1 MPGTIREHL
10 KYGNKLFNDN
20 ELKNILRKV
29 NCETLIKKL
38 KEGLDTFFGSLGSKI
53 SGGEKKRLDLA
64 RVFAFKACI
73 NS

>member
-10 KYGNKLFNDN
+10 KYGNKLLNDN

-38 KEGLDTFFGSLGSKI
+38 KEGLDTDLGSLGSKI
-53 SGGEKKRLDLA
+53 SGGEKK
-64 RVFAFKACI
+64 KT
-73 NS
+73 